1 MFREVNMNKKELY
14 GLALKATEN
23 SYAPYS
29 GFHVGAAVETE
40 DGSVYTGCNIENAS
54 YPAGICAER
63 TAMAKAISEGHRKFK
78 KIVVAACNEEG
89 EQPAAPCGICRQFIF
104 EFGDDIEI
112 SFGADREHLQSK
124 TIADLLPDGFRL

>member
-1 MFREVNMNKKELY
+1 MDKKDLY
-14 GLALKATEN
+14 NQALKATEH

-29 GFHVGAAVETE
+29 GFRVGAAVETE

-63 TAMAKAISEGHRKFK
+63 TAMAKAISEGHRKFR

>member
-1 MFREVNMNKKELY
+1 MDKKELY
-14 GLALKATEN
+14 DRALTAAEH

-29 GFHVGAAVETE
+29 GFHVGAAVLTE

-63 TAMAKAISEGHRKFK
+63 TAMAKALSEGHRKFK
-78 KIVVAACNEEG
+78 KIVVAARNEEG

-112 SFGADREHLQSK
+112 TFGPDRDHLQSM
-124 TIADLLPDGFRL
+124 TIADLLPEGFRL

>member
-1 MFREVNMNKKELY
+1 MDKKDLY
-14 GLALKATEN
+14 NQALKATEH

-29 GFHVGAAVETE
+29 GFRVGAAVETE

-63 TAMAKAISEGHRKFK
+63 TAMAKAISEGHRKFR

-112 SFGADREHLQSK
+112 SFGPDREHLQSK

>member
-1 MFREVNMNKKELY
+1 MTKKELY
-14 GLALKATEN
+14 DKALKATEN

-29 GFHVGAAVETE
+29 HFHVGAAVLTE

-63 TAMAKAISEGHRKFK
+63 TAMAKAISDGHRKFRAV
-78 KIVVAACNEEG
+78 VVAARNEDG
-89 EQPAAPCGICRQFIF
+89 EQSASPCGVCRQFLF

-112 SFGADREHLQSK
+112 SFGTDRDHL
-124 TIADLLPDGFRL
+124 TTERIADLLPYGFRL

>member
-1 MFREVNMNKKELY
+1 MNKKELY

-63 TAMAKAISEGHRKFK
+63 TAMAKAISEGHRKFR
-78 KIVVAACNEEG
+78 KIVVAACNEDG

-112 SFGADREHLQSK
+112 SFGADGDSLK
-124 TIADLLPDGFRL
+124 TMRIADLLPEGFRL